1 MPRLSGRWVDDLQQL
16 EDWLEPL
23 LAQMAPGARSALAR
37 RIGMA
42 LRKHESDRIRRQI
55 EPDGSP
61 FVPRKPQLRA
71 RAGAIKRG
79 VMFKKLRQARHL
91 KVVANPNEVTV
102 GFLGRVSHIARIHQ
116 EGRMDRVRQDGPR
129 VRYERRRLL
138 GFSPENRELVR
149 NLLLD
154 HFGSV

>member
-1 MPRLSGRWVDDLQQL
+1 MDDLQQL

-23 LAQMAPGARSALAR
+23 LAQMAPAARSALAR
-37 RIGMA
+37 RIGNA
-42 LRKHESDRIRRQI
+42 LRKHESERIRRQT
-55 EPDGSP
+55 EPDGQP
-61 FVPRKPQLRA
+61 FAPRKPQRLRA
-71 RAGAIKRG
+71 RAGQIKRG

-91 KVVANPNEVTV
+91 KISANPNEVTV

-116 EGRMDRVRQDGPR
+116 EGRMDRVRPEGPR